1 MRRRQVGEIRN
12 SRREKL
18 SPLGFLYKLFT
29 KKNNNNKQQQQPP
42 VSEHAV
48 PSSVI
53 FQLCSVS
60 GHSPPPLPASPHLHC
75 CLTSRGSH
83 HLPSQRPVKNWE
95 CKGAVGLACRPLISY
110 ESSGNFL
117 VWQLH
122 LIYFNIGFERRE
134 RRTSISLQLPV
145 ILTCSLL
152 MYEVELGGKV
162 RGRWIS
168 SFTAWERLIKCAI
181 ILMLRF
187 HGAESMFYI
196 HRWHS
201 LKMMRGTGLFFSFE
215 FFYIPTCLKFPREL

>member
-1 MRRRQVGEIRN
+1 MRWRREGEIRN

-18 SPLGFLYKLFT
+18 CPLGFLYKLFT
-29 KKNNNNKQQQQPP
+29 KKKKSNIWTCCTKWHYVP
-42 VSEHAV
+42 AV
-48 PSSVI
+48 FSIWP
-53 FQLCSVS
+53 CSFS
-60 GHSPPPLPASPHLHC
+60 FARSPHFHC

-83 HLPSQRPVKNWE
+83 HLPSQRLVKTRE
-95 CKGAVGLACRPLISY
+95 CKGAVRLACWPLISY

-134 RRTSISLQLPV
+134 WRTSISLQLPV
-145 ILTCSLL
+145 ISTCSLL

-187 HGAESMFYI
+187 HGAESVFYI

-201 LKMMRGTGLFFSFE
+201 LKMVRGTGFFSFE
-215 FFYIPTCLKFPREL
+215 FSYMLTCLKFLREL